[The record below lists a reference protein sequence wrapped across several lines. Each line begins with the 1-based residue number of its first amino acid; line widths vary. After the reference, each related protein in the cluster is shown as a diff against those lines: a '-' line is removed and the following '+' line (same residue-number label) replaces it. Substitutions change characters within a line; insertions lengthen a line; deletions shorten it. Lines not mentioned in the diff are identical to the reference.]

1 MLVSQTVQT
10 SMSFALAYDCTDL
23 VILKAVSCQQATQ
36 LVGLVPRSLCAQ
48 VVYFVGPPSPFLP
61 VL

>member
-1 MLVSQTVQT
+1 MLVSQIAQV
-10 SMSFALAYDCTDL
+10 SMPFAVAGDCTDL
-23 VILKAVSCQQATQ
+23 VVLKAESCQQATQ
-36 LVGLVPRSLCAQ
+36 LVGVVLRPLCAQ